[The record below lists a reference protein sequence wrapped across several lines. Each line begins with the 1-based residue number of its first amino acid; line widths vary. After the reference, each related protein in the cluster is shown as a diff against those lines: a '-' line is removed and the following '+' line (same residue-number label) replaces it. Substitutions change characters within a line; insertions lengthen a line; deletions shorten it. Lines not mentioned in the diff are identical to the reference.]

1 MRAIAQDDNED
12 VWVRRENVEGQPT
25 NEVHNPLRGKKKEI
39 MEAILVKSFSLFS
52 PTAAIY
58 KYICTIFIFLVTYV

>member
-1 MRAIAQDDNED
+1 MRAIAPHDNKD

-39 MEAILVKSFSLFS
+39 MEAILVKSFSLNLLD
-52 PTAAIY
+52 A
-58 KYICTIFIFLVTYV
+58 KRNLFLVLQINGI

>member
-1 MRAIAQDDNED
+1 MRPIAQDDNED

-39 MEAILVKSFSLFS
+39 MEAILVKSFSLNLLD
-52 PTAAIY
+52 A
-58 KYICTIFIFLVTYV
+58 KRNLFLVLRINRI

>member
-39 MEAILVKSFSLFS
+39 MEAILVKSFSLNLLD
-52 PTAAIY
+52 A
-58 KYICTIFIFLVTYV
+58 KRNLFLVLQINGI